1 MLQLYQEILG
11 LRFERDA
18 SLADGA
24 WAPGIDA
31 YQVYDAKTG
40 ARLGAFFLDLHPRDG
55 KYGHAA
61 MFPLQSP
68 SLPLYGTAAT
78 GAKGAAK
85 NGAATKQ
92 QQQQQQQQRLAGV
105 GALVCNFPASTPTA
119 PALLP
124 HSDVVTLFHEFGH
137 VMHQVLA
144 STDLARFAGA
154 SSDCD

>member
-1 MLQLYQEILG
+1 MLSLYQEILG

-18 SLADGA
+18 VLADGA

-68 SLPLYGTAAT
+68 SLPMYGTAVAAKT
-78 GAKGAAK
+78 GAAPADPE
-85 NGAATKQ
+85 
-92 QQQQQQQQRLAGV
+92 QQQQRLAGV

-124 HSDVVTLFHEFGH
+124 HPDVVTLFHEFGH

-154 SSDCD
+154 